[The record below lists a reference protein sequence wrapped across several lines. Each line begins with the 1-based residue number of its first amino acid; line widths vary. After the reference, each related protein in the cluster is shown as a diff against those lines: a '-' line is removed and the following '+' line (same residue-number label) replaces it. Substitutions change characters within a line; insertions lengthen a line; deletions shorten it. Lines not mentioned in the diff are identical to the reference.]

1 MVPTQTLTRAKI
13 AHSGTTRLSTPPQPA
28 ASVLSA
34 PWEMGMAAARFARP
48 ENIFMMIPSMKLAKM
63 DSTGLHNG
71 PNVKSVLQAL

>member
-1 MVPTQTLTRAKI
+1 
-13 AHSGTTRLSTPPQPA
+13 
-28 ASVLSA
+28 
-34 PWEMGMAAARFARP
+34 MGMAAARFARP